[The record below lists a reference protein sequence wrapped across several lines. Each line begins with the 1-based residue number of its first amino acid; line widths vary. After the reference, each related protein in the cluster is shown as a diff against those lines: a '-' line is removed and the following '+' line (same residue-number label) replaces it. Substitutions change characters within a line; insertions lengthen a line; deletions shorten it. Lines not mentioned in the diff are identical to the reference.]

1 MCVLRIIPAIQSGSN
16 APANRWKAAN
26 DFDDS
31 ESGLMEG
38 AARVRDATGPDQ
50 FLDCFDRCLQ
60 CSESCRSHTT
70 QPPPASCPDR
80 TSNLHLSS
88 ASILTTRDARHM
100 KLSGR
105 PEPSP
110 MIKAPRWSGEGQST
124 SRTIY
129 NT

>member
-60 CSESCRSHTT
+60 CSDCGRSVAAHELPVSAIKLTLASGAAVHQALAIRCATDGSACAASSCFRSRRRA
-70 QPPPASCPDR
+70 QVDP
-80 TSNLHLSS
+80 
-88 ASILTTRDARHM
+88 
-100 KLSGR
+100 
-105 PEPSP
+105 
-110 MIKAPRWSGEGQST
+110 
-124 SRTIY
+124 
-129 NT
+129 